1 MGACGV
7 PTAAPATTS
16 APGAR
21 PWIPLLLVLGGPV
34 LLYPPLVGYRWDYLS
49 HFLIGA
55 ATVLGAVGLSRLA
68 GRPGDALAVVTAAG
82 VLAASA
88 LTEHRWF
95 GALVFDWAD
104 IGVGGLGA
112 CCAAA
117 ALVGRRDGP
126 PGWALVVL
134 AGALGL
140 VGLVVRF
147 GLDGVPS

>member
-7 PTAAPATTS
+7 PAPSPPTVIDQDRRTWA
-16 APGAR
+16 
-21 PWIPLLLVLGGPV
+21 PLLVILGGPI

-55 ATVLGAVGLSRLA
+55 ATVLGFVGLSRLV
-68 GRPGDALAVVTAAG
+68 GRQGDGLAVMTAGG
-82 VLAASA
+82 VLVASA
-88 LTEHRWF
+88 LTEHLWF

-126 PGWALVVL
+126 H
-134 AGALGL
+134 AGALVALALALGL
-140 VGLVVRF
+140 IGLVVRF
-147 GLDGVPS
+147 GLDGVPG